1 MRTFKEVAQEN
12 DIRREK
18 YFGEYIPILG
28 TGSLTPRV
36 PFQVDKDI
44 AILLPREMAE
54 KHPVARAVMSQYESL
69 HDFLT
74 FASADLTQST
84 KTKHINKQIDVFHK
98 DRLAFDFELWAAT
111 SAIIYDKEGQ
121 PLKFVL
127 NYPQRYLL
135 MKLEAMRLSGTP
147 IRAVLL
153 KARQWGGSTLVQL
166 YQAWLM
172 LFVAKTYSSAVVTSV
187 EAQARHIRGMF
198 TRMAEHHPEDIMK
211 IKLVPYEGSKNRIIQ
226 GRQNIIGVGSF
237 EEPENLR
244 SFTFQML
251 HLSEVAS
258 WKPTLLRKPE
268 NFVQAIRSTVPM
280 KPNTCIVLESTAKGS
295 GDFFHREWQAAAI
308 GKSGYAPVFIPWF
321 WIHDYQLPIQDLKAF
336 YKKTLVD
343 APEGIL
349 ERNWEL
355 WGLGA
360 TLEGIHWYNIF
371 KKAEN
376 YEHHQMCEEYP
387 STAEEAFISS
397 GQRIFRIKDTIKVR
411 ANCRPPEYKGELAGA
426 AIKGKKALSDIRFE
440 DGDLGKLWVWSMPD
454 RESEPI
460 RDRYV
465 VFVDIGG
472 TWAKA
477 DKSVIRVLDRYWML
491 DGGVPEFV
499 CTWRGNVDHDIL
511 AWKAAQ
517 VASWYNN
524 ALLAVEDN
532 SLTKEDD
539 GSGHFY
545 TILDEIADHYDNMFA
560 RTDPD
565 KVREGTPVK
574 YGFHTNKK
582 TKPEIIDALIA
593 AARDGEYIE
602 VDARAVDEMDTFERK
617 DDGKMGSKD
626 GCNDDM
632 VIATAGCVWLALN
645 YLDAPRYAEREVVKR
660 KTVIGEATI

>member
-1 MRTFKEVAQEN
+1 MKTFKDVELEN
-12 DIRREK
+12 TTRRET
-18 YFGEYIPILG
+18 YFGEYSPILG

-36 PFQVDKDI
+36 PFQIDKDMTVLI
-44 AILLPREMAE
+44 PKEMAE
-54 KHPVARAVMSQYESL
+54 KHPVAKTVLAKADSL
-69 HDFLT
+69 YDFLDY
-74 FASADLTQST
+74 ASSDLLRST
-84 KTKHINKQIDVFHK
+84 RSKHIERQMWVFQK
-98 DRLAFDFELWAAT
+98 ERLAFDFELWAAT
-111 SAIIYDKEGQ
+111 SATIYDKEGQ

-127 NYPQRYLL
+127 NYPQRHLL
-135 MKLEAMRLSGTP
+135 MLLEQMRTAGKP

-198 TRMAEHHPEDIMK
+198 TRMAEHHPEDIMN

-226 GRQNIIGVGSF
+226 GRKNIIGVGSF

-295 GDFFHREWQAAAI
+295 GDFFHREWQAAES
-308 GKSGYAPVFIPWF
+308 GRSGYAPVFIPWY
-321 WIHDYQLPIQDLKAF
+321 WIDDYQLPIQDLKAF
-336 YKKTLVD
+336 YKKHFED
-343 APEGIL
+343 AKEGVL
-349 ERNWEL
+349 ERNLEL

-371 KKAEN
+371 KQAEN

-387 STAEEAFISS
+387 STSHEAFVSS
-397 GQRIFRIKDTIKVR
+397 GQRVFRIKDTIEVR
-411 ANCRPPEYKGELAGA
+411 KNCRPPEFKGELAGKA
-426 AIKGKKALSDIRFE
+426 VKGKKALDDMRFE
-440 DGDLGKLWVWSMPD
+440 DSDLGKLWVWTMPD
-454 RESEPI
+454 RESDPV
-460 RDRYV
+460 RDRYI

-472 TWAKA
+472 TWVKA
-477 DKSVIRVLDRYWML
+477 NKSVIRVLDRYWIME
-491 DGGVPEFV
+491 GGVPEFV
-499 CTWRGNVDHDIL
+499 ATWRGNIDHDIL
-511 AWKAAQ
+511 AWKATQ
-517 VASWYNN
+517 VAKWYNN

-532 SLTKEDD
+532 SLNKEDD

-565 KVREGTPVK
+565 KVREGAPIK

-593 AARDGEYIE
+593 AARDNEYIE
-602 VDARAVDEMDTFERK
+602 VDARAVDEMDTYERK
-617 DDGKMGSKD
+617 DDGKMGAKD

-632 VIATAGCVWLALN
+632 VIATAGCVWICYN
-645 YLDAPRYAEREVVKR
+645 YLDPPRYTEREVIKY
-660 KTVIGEATI
+660 KTVLGEATI